1 MTPRTPPGLAS
12 GGRALWDDV
21 VATGDLR
28 PDLLRVLTD
37 CCHEVDLID
46 DLQAALKGAP
56 HTVLGS
62 QRQPVINPL
71 ISELRM
77 HRSTLSTLLRAL
89 ALVDSDTSAEDAGRA
104 ASGAA
109 MALARARW
117 DKAGKR

>member
-1 MTPRTPPGLAS
+1 MTPKPPTGLSA
-12 GGRALWDDV
+12 GGKALWRDV
-21 VATGDLR
+21 VATGELR
-28 PDLLRVLTD
+28 PDLSRILTD

-46 DLQAALKGAP
+46 ALQAALKGAP
-56 HTVLGS
+56 HTVRGS
-62 QRQPVINPL
+62 QGQPVINPV

-89 ALVDSDTSAEDAGRA
+89 ALAATDTSAEDAGRA

-117 DKAGKR
+117 DKAGAR